1 MKIVLASL
9 ALAIA
14 APLAAHPFGE
24 EDIVFEAR
32 SGETVAALRGTFE
45 VKENRADPA
54 SRTITL
60 SYVRFP
66 ATTDTPGPPIVYL
79 AGGPGGSGSGTATG
93 DRFPLFMAMREHG
106 DVIAFDQR
114 GTGGSTPLPQ
124 CTSSI
129 VPSQTQP
136 LGDPEYA
143 GLYRAAAQECRAF
156 WEAGGIDIRG
166 YTTRESV
173 HDLSALRKHLGADR
187 IVLWGISYGTHL
199 AMAALDTIPGEID
212 SAILASAEG
221 LDQTVKLPARTDAY
235 FARLQAAV
243 DAQPEARALFPDI
256 AAMIRRVHARLETDP
271 VLIELQ
277 PRQGPAFPF
286 LLQRRHVQEFA
297 SGLIADPGNAAAM
310 LELYR
315 SLDKGDT
322 DFAARLFGTFV
333 AAEEPIAL
341 SAMTIAMDVAS
352 GISDARM
359 TLFESQ
365 RSDALLGSALNFP
378 MPHLRGVWPD
388 VELGDD
394 FRDGPVGDTPIL
406 LLSGTLDGRT
416 YPESQREALAGM
428 RDVTA
433 ITVAG
438 AGHNL
443 FMTSPEVEQAMHRFL
458 RKEDAEVTTIS
469 VEVADLTALPAWM
482 GG

>member
-1 MKIVLASL
+1 M
-9 ALAIA
+9 
-14 APLAAHPFGE
+14 
-24 EDIVFEAR
+24 
-32 SGETVAALRGTFE
+32 
-45 VKENRADPA
+45 
-54 SRTITL
+54 
-60 SYVRFP
+60 
-66 ATTDTPGPPIVYL
+66 
-79 AGGPGGSGSGTATG
+79 
-93 DRFPLFMAMREHG
+93 
-106 DVIAFDQR
+106 
-114 GTGGSTPLPQ
+114 
-124 CTSSI
+124 
-129 VPSQTQP
+129 
-136 LGDPEYA
+136 
-143 GLYRAAAQECRAF
+143 
-156 WEAGGIDIRG
+156 
-166 YTTRESV
+166 
-173 HDLSALRKHLGADR
+173 
-187 IVLWGISYGTHL
+187 
-199 AMAALDTIPGEID
+199 
-212 SAILASAEG
+212 
-221 LDQTVKLPARTDAY
+221 KLPARTDAY

-322 DFAARLFGTFV
+322 DFAARLFGAFV
-333 AAEEPIAL
+333 AAEEPITL
-341 SAMTIAMDVAS
+341 SAMTTAMDVAS

-443 FMTSPEVEQAMHRFL
+443 FMTSPEVEQVMHRFL